1 MTSERQRSRR
11 RIWPVATQFLLVGG
25 LLFAAQLPSVP
36 AQDIRGLEV
45 CTAEKQMERRTGCL
59 QSNIDFLHQA
69 LAKLARETQEK
80 ITAANRDLA
89 AARVEIATLKSAMT
103 KLTDELAQLK
113 AKPDPNAKK

>member
-1 MTSERQRSRR
+1 MKIAPSGRR
-11 RIWPVATQFLLVGG
+11 VRLTTVAAGVALV
-25 LLFAAQLPSVP
+25 LASVAP
-36 AQDIRGLEV
+36 AGAQDIRGLEV

-59 QSNIDFLHQA
+59 QSNIDFLQQA

-89 AARVEIATLKSAMT
+89 AARVEIVTLKSAIT

-113 AKPDPNAKK
+113 AKPDSNTKK